1 MNAWELQQ
9 CWAPT
14 AWSWVHTPHLSPLST
29 SVSTLY
35 SPHAVRLFAASQPK
49 KKGGW
54 VRDWTSLS
62 NLWLFRPFRGPLVG
76 LDWVL
81 SPLLGLSTAPGL
93 GSREMRWGPLSRS
106 VMTVASGG
114 ASVIRGRGNRCWEGK
129 VGKRSLWRIFQLTGM
144 RLWVQENTVNRSIGQ
159 GHLCRMTYAHPVPN
173 PYLGEHLTDI

>member
-54 VRDWTSLS
+54 VRDRTSLS
-62 NLWLFRPFRGPLVG
+62 NLWLFRSFRGPLVG

-81 SPLLGLSTAPGL
+81 SPLLGLITALGL
-93 GSREMRWGPLSRS
+93 GCREMRWGPLSRS
-106 VMTVASGG
+106 VMTVARGG
-114 ASVIRGRGNRCWEGK
+114 VSVIRGRGNGCWEGK

-144 RLWVQENTVNRSIGQ
+144 CLGVQENTVNRSIRQ
-159 GHLCRMTYAHPVPN
+159 GHLCRMTYAYPVPN
-173 PYLGEHLTDI
+173 PYLGEHLTDF